1 MLQLTVT
8 ANKIADGVYNVT
20 PKGSIDSDT
29 YMILQKKL
37 GEIMRP
43 TPRMMVFD
51 MRDVDYISS
60 MGLKVLLDAKN
71 GVESGGGMLLMVN
84 LKPQI
89 TKVFD
94 IVKAIPSNNIF
105 ANREE
110 LDRYLAEMQRKEI
123 DKGKSA

>member
-1 MLQLTVT
+1 MPQLTVT
-8 ANKIADGVYNVT
+8 AHKIADGVYNVS

-29 YMILQKKL
+29 YMTLQKKL

-43 TPRMMVFD
+43 TPRMIVFD

-94 IVKAIPSNNIF
+94 IIKAIPSNNIF

-110 LDRYLAEMQRKEI
+110 LDRYLADMQRKEI